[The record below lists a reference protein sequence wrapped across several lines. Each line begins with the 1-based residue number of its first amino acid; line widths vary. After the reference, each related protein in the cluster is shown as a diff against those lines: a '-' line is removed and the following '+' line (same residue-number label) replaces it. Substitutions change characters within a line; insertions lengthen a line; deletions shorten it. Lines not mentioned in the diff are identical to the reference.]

1 MKKRNVLLSLV
12 LTLALCLGSTIGV
25 SANTLDVPD
34 ESKMEEVTYTFHNDV
49 VKGGYKLI
57 STEELDK
64 KVQAGTKMV
73 IVDTMPAN
81 ATPGIVPGAVNA
93 VAGSGAGADAYVW
106 QDGQK
111 ANLIK
116 VVNADLKAKGLTK
129 KVAVYGKWVKCT
141 KTAYNKV
148 TIKACK
154 RIIKVKG
161 KKVYQKRTRTYN
173 TVVDK
178 SAPIVVYCGFIGCA
192 RSHIAAAYLKSQG
205 YTNVSR
211 YGGGILAWRDAG
223 KTMAQYE

>member
-25 SANTLDVPD
+25 SANTFKDVD
-34 ESKMEEVTYTFHNDV
+34 ESEMEKATYTFHNDV
-49 VKGGYKLI
+49 VEGGYKLI
-57 STEELDK
+57 NTEDLDRAIQK
-64 KVQAGTKMV
+64 GTKMV
-73 IVDTMPAN
+73 IVDTMPAT

-93 VAGSGAGADAYVW
+93 VAGSGAGTDAYKW

-116 VVNADLKAKGLTK
+116 VVDADLKAKGLTK
-129 KVAVYGKWVKCT
+129 KVAVYGKWVKCS
-141 KTAYNKV
+141 KTAYKKV
-148 TIKACK
+148 TNKACK
-154 RIIKVKG
+154 RTTKVKG
-161 KKVYQKRTRTYN
+161 KKVYQKRTVTYK
-173 TVVDK
+173 TVVNK

-211 YGGGILAWRDAG
+211 YGGGILAWQDAG
-223 KTMAQYE
+223 KTMAKYE